1 MTNLN
6 NGVDIQEMG
15 NTNRLV
21 TLLEIY
27 NQGFIEIIK
36 LQSNQNVDGNTEPN
50 SNMVLV
56 PLTSTKR
63 ENDNSKVIN
72 VGFEKLKNPL
82 LKEKLQQCK
91 KVLFNPEIHLRVK
104 DLNYKSIYV
113 IDSLSKKKWKEYF
126 SLGRVFIDRDV
137 SSTRI
142 SQRILFDKSIKKFF
156 GKEDNSKD

>member
-1 MTNLN
+1 MINLN
-6 NGVDIQEMG
+6 NGVDIQEIG

-36 LQSNQNVDGNTEPN
+36 LQSNQNVDSNTEPN

-56 PLTSTKR
+56 PLTSPKK
-63 ENDNSKVIN
+63 ENDSSKVIN

-82 LKEKLQQCK
+82 LKEKLQQCN
-91 KVLFNPEIHLRVK
+91 KVLFNPEIHFRVK

-126 SLGRVFIDRDV
+126 SKCKVFIDKDI
-137 SSTRI
+137 STTRI